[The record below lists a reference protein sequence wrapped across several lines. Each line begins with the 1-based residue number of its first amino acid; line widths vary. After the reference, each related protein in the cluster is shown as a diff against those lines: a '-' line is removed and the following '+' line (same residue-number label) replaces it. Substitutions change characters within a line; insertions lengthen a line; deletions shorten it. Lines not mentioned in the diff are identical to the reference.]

1 MKWEGYSMHAGETV
15 NKFLAKAFS
24 RKGLYYLLMIAALG
38 LILGAGWK
46 WHG

>member
-1 MKWEGYSMHAGETV
+1 MKWEGYSSQASEKV
-15 NKFLAKAFS
+15 NKLFGKVLGK
-24 RKGLYYLLMIAALG
+24 RGIYYLLMITALG